1 MKPATI
7 ILGNEKQTL
16 LLVDDSPES
25 LTMMVGLLGGDYVVK
40 VAKSG
45 ETALEL
51 AIKEPLPD
59 LILLDVVMPGMDGHQ
74 VCKVLKSNSR
84 TKSIPVIFLT
94 SLVGTAN
101 EARGF
106 ELGASDY
113 ISKPFDP
120 TIFMARVRMQ
130 LELVSERKKTGRLLA
145 NFLPR
150 RVVQELIS
158 TGTSKPEQIDELS
171 MVFCDLVD
179 FTGIA
184 GQLAKETLL
193 DELSDIF
200 SAFDIIM
207 EAHVGQRLKTIGD
220 AYIGLVGLNRPV
232 PDHAD
237 RAVSAALDMI
247 DHLKARDNS
256 PGPKWKV
263 RIGVHSGSV
272 IAGLVGTRRYQ
283 YDIFGDDVNIASRV
297 ESASEPMR
305 VTISANTMERISAD
319 ALLIQ
324 PRGNIDLK
332 GKGERELF
340 FVDRRR

>member
-25 LTMMVGLLGGDYVVK
+25 LTMMVGLLGEDYVVK

-45 ETALEL
+45 EAALEL
-51 AIKEPLPD
+51 AVKEPLPD

-74 VCKVLKSNSR
+74 VCKTLKSNSR

-220 AYIGLVGLNRPV
+220 AYIGLVGLNRLV

-237 RAVSAALDMI
+237 RAVSAALDTI
-247 DHLKARDNS
+247 DHLKARETVRARNGRYAS
-256 PGPKWKV
+256 GCIPGRSLPGLWA
-263 RIGVHSGSV
+263 RAV
-272 IAGLVGTRRYQ
+272 ISM
-283 YDIFGDDVNIASRV
+283 IFLG
-297 ESASEPMR
+297 M
-305 VTISANTMERISAD
+305 M
-319 ALLIQ
+319 
-324 PRGNIDLK
+324 
-332 GKGERELF
+332 
-340 FVDRRR
+340 

>member
-25 LTMMVGLLGGDYVVK
+25 LTMMVGLLGGDYKVK

-45 ETALEL
+45 EAALEL
-51 AIKEPLPD
+51 AIKDPIPD
-59 LILLDVVMPGMDGHQ
+59 LIMLDVVMPGMDGHQ
-74 VCKVLKSNSR
+74 VCMALKSNSQTR
-84 TKSIPVIFLT
+84 SIPVIFLT
-94 SLVGTAN
+94 SLAGTGN
-101 EARGF
+101 EAIGF

-120 TIFMARVRMQ
+120 VIFMARVRTQ

-158 TGTSKPEQIDELS
+158 TGTSRPEKIEELS

-184 GQLAKETLL
+184 GQLEKGILL

-247 DHLKARDNS
+247 DHMKARSNGS
-256 PGPKWKV
+256 GPNWAV

-283 YDIFGDDVNIASRV
+283 YDIFGDDVNIASRI
-297 ESASEPMR
+297 EGTSEPMR
-305 VTISANTMERISAD
+305 VTISGSTRERLKRGGLQIE
-319 ALLIQ
+319 
-324 PRGNIDLK
+324 PRGRIDLK

-340 FVDRRR
+340 FVDRGR